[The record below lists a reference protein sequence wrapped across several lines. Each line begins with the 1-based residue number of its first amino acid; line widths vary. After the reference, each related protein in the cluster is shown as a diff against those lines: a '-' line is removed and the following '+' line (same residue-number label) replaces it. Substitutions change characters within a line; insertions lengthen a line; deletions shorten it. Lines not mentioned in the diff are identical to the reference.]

1 MGTAGKGSGGFQ
13 ATTEFVVL
21 DARDISNGPVAVVA
35 PGILIPTGFHGSSG
49 FLARTYMFALYV
61 SLWFYDLFC
70 MLFSTCYIT
79 VSSPVC
85 FSLFALPSFSL
96 S

>member
-1 MGTAGKGSGGFQ
+1 MGPAGKGSGGFQ

-49 FLARTYMFALYV
+49 FLARTYLLALHV
-61 SLWFYDLFC
+61 SLWFYALFC
-70 MLFSTCYIT
+70 SLFATSYIT
-79 VSSPVC
+79 VSSLVC
-85 FSLFALPSFSL
+85 FSLFALPSFAL